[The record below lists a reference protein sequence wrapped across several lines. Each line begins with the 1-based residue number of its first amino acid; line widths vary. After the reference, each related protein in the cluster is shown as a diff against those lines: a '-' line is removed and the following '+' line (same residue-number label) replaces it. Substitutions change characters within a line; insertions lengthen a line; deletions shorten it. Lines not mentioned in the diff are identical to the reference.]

1 MHAVVRK
8 EIDKL
13 ETPWSTIAHY
23 CSSDGNK
30 DFKQKKKN
38 RIPKMWELVSTIEGL
53 LLLLWL
59 HDFPGPTPVD
69 QALAQSTTHNKY
81 L

>member
-13 ETPWSTIAHY
+13 ETPWPAIAHC

-30 DFKQKKKN
+30 EFKQKQN
-38 RIPKMWELVSTIEGL
+38 RIPNMWELVSTIEGL
-53 LLLLWL
+53 L
-59 HDFPGPTPVD
+59 FVTVS
-69 QALAQSTTHNKY
+69 QSSF
-81 L
+81 